1 MNPIESVSSVFRNFF
16 NFNGRAQRS
25 EFWWFVLF
33 AFISQAILNF
43 IPFIGSIYSLVLLLP
58 SLAVTAR
65 RLHDTNRTAWWML
78 LYLVPV
84 LGFIV
89 LVIAFLSLL
98 GADALSPWGADD
110 VEWGILGILFLVWL
124 FGSIAAWILLL
135 IFQIMPGTVGP
146 NRYGPD
152 PLQQAATASGFHT
165 PGQPHNVPPHTG
177 GYGYRE
183 PDAGTQYSPPPT
195 GAYGTTSEPTPQ
207 PRSTPGNDPGPGQ
220 RRFCTQCGTQMQPDA
235 RFCTYCG
242 TAI

>member
-1 MNPIESVSSVFRNFF
+1 MNPIEAVTSVFRNFA

-33 AFISQAILNF
+33 SFISQAILNF
-43 IPFIGSIYSLVLLLP
+43 VPVLGPIYALALLLP

-78 LYLVPV
+78 LYLIPV

-89 LVIAFLSLL
+89 LVIIALVMLGINAF
-98 GADALSPWGADD
+98 DPWEAGE
-110 VEWGILGILFLVWL
+110 VEWGVLGILFLVWL
-124 FGSIAAWILLL
+124 LVSIAAWVALLV
-135 IFQIMPGTVGP
+135 FQILPGTVGP

-152 PLQQAATASGFHT
+152 PLQPSGAAAGFSAAGR
-165 PGQPHNVPPHTG
+165 P
-177 GYGYRE
+177 YE
-183 PDAGTQYSPPPT
+183 PPPPT
-195 GAYGTTSEPTPQ
+195 AGFGSFDPAAEPAPHPNLPQAGQTQPASE
-207 PRSTPGNDPGPGQ
+207 RQ
-220 RRFCTQCGTQMQPDA
+220 RRYCTQCGTSLQPDA